1 MRDERREAMKS
12 ASVKRE
18 RRGER
23 GSVLAVSAVG
33 MMAFLLATG
42 LAVDISHLY
51 LVRTELQNA
60 ADAAALAG
68 ASALN
73 GHESGIEEAGDLAT
87 QSLNKYEFNKKAIST
102 AGITVEYA
110 RNLEGS
116 YVGETAAKS
125 DAANIRFVRV
135 TLPPSAVGTTFSSM
149 VLGPSVDLSA
159 KATAG
164 MSISINAPCDYLPIA
179 ALDAE
184 EGEPERFTRGKSYTI
199 RRPPGDAIEPG
210 NYQILAI
217 DGPGG
222 SDDRVGLGD
231 GVDNCLPAGSYVK
244 TKPGVTSGAVRQG
257 INTRF
262 GDYAGGL
269 DPADFPPDTNVKE
282 GIDHETY
289 LNSRVS
295 RTTDNFQTPPRG
307 LTGEDDRRV
316 VIIPLVRASEF
327 DSGRDQVRIERFGL
341 FFLQSKVGGG
351 NGGEFQVEFIKL
363 TTVVPRGGYVP
374 GAGPGSPE
382 MSIPVIYK

>member
-1 MRDERREAMKS
+1 M
-12 ASVKRE
+12 
-18 RRGER
+18 
-23 GSVLAVSAVG
+23 LAL
-33 MMAFLLATG
+33 LLATG
-42 LAVDISHLY
+42 LAVDVSHLY

-73 GHESGIEEAGDLAT
+73 GHSAGIEEAGNLAT
-87 QSLNKYEFNKKAIST
+87 QSLNQYEFNKKTIST
-102 AGITVEYA
+102 DGITVEYA
-110 RNLEGS
+110 RNLDGN
-116 YVGETAAKS
+116 YVGESAAKG

-135 TLPPSAVGTTFSSM
+135 TLPESAVETTFSSM
-149 VLGPSVDLSA
+149 VLGKAVDLSA

-179 ALDAE
+179 AIDAE
-184 EGEPERFTRGKSYTI
+184 EGQPERFTRGKDYTI
-199 RRPPGDAIEPG
+199 RRPPGDAIAPG

-222 SDDRVGLGD
+222 SDDRKGLGD
-231 GVDNCLPAGSYVK
+231 GVDNCLAAGSYVK
-244 TKPGVTSGAVRQG
+244 TKPGVTAGDVRQG

-262 GDYAGGL
+262 GEYAAGL
-269 DPADFPPDTNVKE
+269 DPSEYPPDTNVKE
-282 GIDHETY
+282 NINHETY
-289 LNSRVS
+289 LNARVG
-295 RTTDNFQTPPRG
+295 RNLDNYQAPPRG

-316 VIIPLVRASEF
+316 VIIPLVKASEF
-327 DSGRDQVRIERFGL
+327 DGGRDLVRIERFGL

-351 NGGEFQVEFIKL
+351 SGGEFKVEFIKM
-363 TTVVPRGGYVP
+363 TTVIPRGGYVP